1 MIKRRF
7 YKLEH
12 GDKDSGSDSSCFS
25 SDSDPETE
33 ESEQSEEEDSVA
45 EVSEDGD
52 DSGDDESPAAGED
65 ADVDDGDD
73 NSDADDYGGT
83 LEKMSMNRFLE
94 EPPEEEEENYIL
106 GCMIQSKS
114 VYKCRYCPT
123 VVCLNENT
131 MQAHVSSK
139 KHARMEKLVKEGKIR
154 TDDEEVDD
162 LETASQV
169 TLENLPTSAF
179 CFVNES

>member
-1 MIKRRF
+1 M
-7 YKLEH
+7 ENV
-12 GDKDSGSDSSCFS
+12 SDDLCLFS
-25 SDSDPETE
+25 
-33 ESEQSEEEDSVA
+33 VI
-45 EVSEDGD
+45 
-52 DSGDDESPAAGED
+52 AADED

-83 LEKMSMNRFLE
+83 LEKMSMNRYLE
-94 EPPEEEEENYIL
+94 EPPEEVEENYIL

-139 KHARMEKLVKEGKIR
+139 
-154 TDDEEVDD
+154 
-162 LETASQV
+162 
-169 TLENLPTSAF
+169 
-179 CFVNES
+179 VNYFSFD